1 MTFLRIA
8 AISAA
13 ALSIS
18 TANALADGD
27 AAAGEK
33 VFKKCQACHVVDEA
47 ENKVGPHLVN
57 VFGRTAG
64 GIEDFKYSKAMAK
77 AGEEGLVWND
87 ETMAEYLAA
96 PRKYIKGTKMSF
108 AGLKKEEDVADIIA
122 YLKQFSE
129 EADAADSTN

>member
-1 MTFLRIA
+1 MTLLRLA
-8 AISAA
+8 AVAA
-13 ALSIS
+13 AAFSIS

-33 VFKKCQACHVVDEA
+33 VFKKCAACHVVDEA
-47 ENKVGPHLVN
+47 KNKVGPHLIN

-64 GIEDFKYSKAMAK
+64 TLEDFKYSKAMAE
-77 AGEEGLVWND
+77 AGEGGLVWND

-96 PRKYIKGTKMSF
+96 PKKMIKGTKMSF
-108 AGLKKEEDVADIIA
+108 AGLKKEEEISDVIA

-129 EADAADSTN
+129 GAEATDSTN